1 MDRQSQVGVMDD
13 ENPQS
18 ITQSSRITSLVKA
31 VLEYIWGI
39 SLTYRPSRFLYT
51 KTQTHKVFIYLYI
64 ADVMVLSFFF
74 LAQ

>member
-39 SLTYRPSRFLYT
+39 SLTYRPSRFSYT
-51 KTQTHKVFIYLYI
+51 KTHTKYLYI
-64 ADVMVLSFFF
+64 YI
-74 LAQ
+74 